1 MQAKKK
7 ISNQS
12 SFFFSLED
20 TLSARYSLYILNN
33 RVDWRL
39 FEIAVSPMYC
49 LDNGCPV
56 KPIRLMVSLLIMKH
70 IRNVSDES
78 AVEQWDRFNG

>member
-49 LDNGCPV
+49 LDNGRPA

-78 AVEQWDRFNG
+78 AVEQ

>member
-1 MQAKKK
+1 
-7 ISNQS
+7 
-12 SFFFSLED
+12 
-20 TLSARYSLYILNN
+20 
-33 RVDWRL
+33 
-39 FEIAVSPMYC
+39 MYC